1 MQTSSP
7 GTTALPATSS
17 RYAKPVSLSKRVRFD
32 IDRDVFRGRGFDF
45 ETKFLPDSM
54 SGAGALLFLTPAE
67 RRYLSQVQGR
77 TYANMF
83 GLVER
88 FIGAKMLDVSR
99 AHWLGDQTALEA
111 LVRFTDEELKHQ
123 EMFRRLELLAA
134 DGMPDGYRFVPEANA
149 VASVVLGKS
158 TWAVLAL
165 ICHIEVFVLAHYR
178 QSIAPDAELSPLFK
192 DVMLH
197 HWREESQ
204 HVIVDELEWARVD
217 AALTPQARDA
227 AVDELIELIG
237 AVDGIVQAQAH
248 ADCEWFVETC
258 GRELTAGEAARV
270 GRTLLDAYRWQ
281 YILSGA
287 QEPRFTAA
295 LAAKV
300 TPAQMQRIEQALA
313 PIALRARAA

>member
-1 MQTSSP
+1 
-7 GTTALPATSS
+7 
-17 RYAKPVSLSKRVRFD
+17 VRFD
-32 IDRDVFRGRGFDF
+32 IDHAVFRGRGFDF

-54 SGAGALLFLTPAE
+54 SGAGALTFLTPAE

-88 FIGAKMLDVSR
+88 FIGAKILDISR

-204 HVIVDELEWARVD
+204 HVIVDELEWARED

-227 AVDELIELIG
+227 AVDEVIELIG
-237 AVDGIVQAQAH
+237 AVDGIVQAQAR
-248 ADCEWFVETC
+248 ADCDWFFETC
-258 GRELTAGEAARV
+258 GRELTSGEAKRI

-287 QEPRFTAA
+287 EEPRFTTA

-313 PIALRARAA
+313 PLAPRARAA